1 MTDSDASPGEVSA
14 AVVAGAG
21 AEDVVRD
28 VELYDTTLRDGAQR
42 AGLSFS
48 IEDRL
53 RILHRL
59 DAAGFPFVEGGWPGA
74 NPRDTEF
81 FRLASKEKLKT
92 ATLTAFGM
100 TRKAGERAEDSG
112 VLGDLLDAETEFVCI
127 VGKAWYLHVRE
138 ALRTSLEEGIAMV
151 ADSVRF
157 LREQGR
163 RVFFDA
169 EHFFDGYRDDPN
181 FAMAVLGAAQEA
193 GAERLVLCDTNG
205 GTLPA
210 DVGRVVGWV
219 NERMEA
225 PIGIHVHNDAGC
237 AVANS
242 LVAVEA
248 GAFQVQGTINGYG
261 ERTGNADLV
270 PIAAN
275 LTVKMGRRVLPEG
288 SVASLT
294 ELAHYVAEVANLT
307 PDSHQPYAG
316 RYAFTHKAG
325 LHTSGIARL
334 AEAYEHVP
342 PEIVGNR
349 RGVVASDLGG
359 RATLMMK
366 AKEFDLELHDAAVPG
381 LLEELKD
388 REARGYTFEVAD
400 ASLELLMRRHDGWV
414 QPFFEVESFRTS
426 VEKREHAEG
435 TQAEATVKV
444 RSHGE
449 RHISTAE
456 GHGPVGALDNALRK
470 ALTPL
475 FPALHEM
482 SLEDYRVRVLD
493 ETHGTGATVRVLID
507 TSNGQREWTTVGVS
521 DNIIEASWE
530 ALTDSLLYG
539 LLHPR
544 DDRADDE
551 GVR

>member
-1 MTDSDASPGEVSA
+1 M
-14 AVVAGAG
+14 
-21 AEDVVRD
+21 
-28 VELYDTTLRDGAQR
+28 
-42 AGLSFS
+42 
-48 IEDRL
+48 
-53 RILHRL
+53 
-59 DAAGFPFVEGGWPGA
+59 
-74 NPRDTEF
+74 
-81 FRLASKEKLKT
+81 
-92 ATLTAFGM
+92 
-100 TRKAGERAEDSG
+100 
-112 VLGDLLDAETEFVCI
+112 
-127 VGKAWYLHVRE
+127 VG
-138 ALRTSLEEGIAMV
+138 
-151 ADSVRF
+151 DSVRF

-169 EHFFDGYRDDPN
+169 EHFFDGYRDDPD
-181 FAMAVLGAAQEA
+181 FAMAVLSAARET

-205 GTLPA
+205 GTLPV
-210 DVGRVVGWV
+210 DVGRVVSWV
-219 NERMEA
+219 VERSEA

-242 LVAVEA
+242 LVAVES
-248 GAFQVQGTINGYG
+248 GAYQVQGTINGYG

-275 LTVKMGRRVLPEG
+275 LAVKMGRRVLPEG
-288 SVASLT
+288 AVASLT

-342 PEIVGNR
+342 PETVGNH

-359 RATLMMK
+359 RATLTMK

-414 QPFFEVESFRTS
+414 QPFFEVESYRTS
-426 VEKREHAEG
+426 VEKREDADG
-435 TQAEATVKV
+435 TLAEATVKV
-444 RSHGE
+444 RASGE

-470 ALTPL
+470 ALAPL
-475 FPALHEM
+475 YPQLHEI

-507 TSNGQREWTTVGVS
+507 TSNGQREWTTVGIS

-544 DDRADDE
+544 EDQQDGERI
-551 GVR
+551 V

>member
-1 MTDSDASPGEVSA
+1 MTASNATPGEVSA
-14 AVVAGAG
+14 AVVAGTDV
-21 AEDVVRD
+21 EDVGRD

-81 FRLASKEKLKT
+81 FRLASKEKLSN

-100 TRKAGERAEDSG
+100 TRKAGERVENSA
-112 VLGDLLDAETEFVCI
+112 VLRDLLDAETEFVCI
-127 VGKAWYLHVRE
+127 VGKAWDLHVRE
-138 ALRTSLEEGIAMV
+138 ALRTSLEEGVAMV
-151 ADSVRF
+151 GESVRF
-157 LREQGR
+157 LRDQGR

-181 FAMAVLGAAQEA
+181 FAMAILSAAREA

-205 GTLPA
+205 GTLPV
-210 DVGRVVGWV
+210 DVGRVVRWV
-219 NERMEA
+219 RDRMDA

-275 LTVKMGRRVLPEG
+275 LTMKMGRRALPEG

-342 PEIVGNR
+342 PETVGNH

-359 RATLMMK
+359 RATLAMK
-366 AKEFDLELHDAAVPG
+366 AKEFDLELHDVAIPG

-426 VEKREHAEG
+426 VEKREHADG
-435 TQAEATVKV
+435 TLAEATVKV
-444 RSHGE
+444 RAHGE

-470 ALTPL
+470 ALA
-475 FPALHEM
+475 ALYPELDEI

-544 DDRADDE
+544 EDQADGE
-551 GVR
+551 RVR